1 MEINLGGQ
9 ESLIAVLRENAQ
21 MCDRMQRDEGL
32 ETMLIQRSAATGL
45 LYPDRQEEPYRPL
58 ASSHVTRW
66 TRILLLNY
74 EKSLSLKEVSNF

>member
-1 MEINLGGQ
+1 M
-9 ESLIAVLRENAQ
+9 LRENAQ

-45 LYPDRQEEPYRPL
+45 LYPDQQEEPYQPL
-58 ASSHVTRW
+58 ASSDVTRW
-66 TRILLLNY
+66 TRILVLNY